1 MRRKH
6 KKNWLYIHI
15 LGALIIA
22 ITGFLIIDKLN
33 EKLVSDNYKTIVK
46 KVYMLDDGN
55 KGLQITEAIE
65 KVKNSTE
72 HLELKKKDRQNLL
85 SKIHRL
91 ELENKKVIV
100 SNKLL
105 TKAKNSLDKQAI
117 LKAENEID
125 TLQDQDRRPLLKE
138 LDEVI
143 KISNQKL
150 IALTFDDGPNPATT
164 PHLLDILKENN
175 VKATF
180 FTLGQKAQLSPDIV
194 KREAKEGHEVGSHTW
209 DHEDLLTCSP
219 KEQKEEIERASNL
232 VGQISGQK
240 QTLFRPPYGNFNKE
254 ILSLTNLSAINW
266 SVDTNDWRYTSSD
279 PVVQNTLMYAHDGAI
294 ILLHDIHSWSV
305 DAVPEIINE
314 LKKENYKFVT
324 VSELLKKEGGIKK
337 QQVYY
342 GE

>member
-15 LGALIIA
+15 LGALFIA
-22 ITGFLIIDKLN
+22 ITGFFIIGKLN
-33 EKLVSDNYKTIVK
+33 EQLVSDNYKTIVK

-55 KGLQITEAIE
+55 KGLQIIGAIE
-65 KVKNSTE
+65 KVKNGTE

-143 KISNQKL
+143 KMSNQKL

-175 VKATF
+175 VKVTF
-180 FTLGQKAQLSPDIV
+180 FTLGQKVQLSPSIV
-194 KREAKEGHEVGSHTW
+194 KREAKEGHEVSSHTW
-209 DHEDLLTCSP
+209 DHKDLLTCSP

-305 DAVPEIINE
+305 DAVPKIINE

-337 QQVYY
+337 KQVYY